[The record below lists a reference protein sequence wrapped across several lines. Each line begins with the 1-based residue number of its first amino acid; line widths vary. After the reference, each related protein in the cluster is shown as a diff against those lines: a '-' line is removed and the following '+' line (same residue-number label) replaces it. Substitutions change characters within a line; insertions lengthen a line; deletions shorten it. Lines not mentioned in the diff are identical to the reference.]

1 MTLREHRVL
10 RLAAQEMTNKEIA
23 QALGIKEETAKC
35 HRKNVLRKL
44 GLRGKSDL
52 RRLLRLLD

>member
-1 MTLREHRVL
+1 
-10 RLAAQEMTNKEIA
+10 MTNKEIA